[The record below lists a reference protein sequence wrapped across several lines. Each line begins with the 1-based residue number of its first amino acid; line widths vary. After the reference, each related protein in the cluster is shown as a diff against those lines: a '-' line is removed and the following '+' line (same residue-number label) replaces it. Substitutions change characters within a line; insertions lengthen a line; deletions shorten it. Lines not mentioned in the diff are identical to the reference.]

1 MLSLI
6 IIMLLTAVF
15 CCYSFGYVTHPRLAY
30 YKALLKFTVKCKDFK
45 FGLCKVSWDKCDVS
59 LYLDPERRAPEL
71 WDLRPSKTYDKEYW
85 FKPGDKAPRIA
96 LLKKVIKYCE
106 ECH

>member
-30 YKALLKFTVKCKDFK
+30 YKALLDNIRK
-45 FGLCKVSWDKCDVS
+45 S
-59 LYLDPERRAPEL
+59 LDSGFCGESKYVMGVDIYFDNMRKNAPEL
-71 WDLRPSKTYDKEYW
+71 LLFNPAVTYGKDY
-85 FKPGDKAPRIA
+85 
-96 LLKKVIKYCE
+96 
-106 ECH
+106 